1 MSDMSKEINVNEI
14 VRMANYQAHEA
25 AIEAIKDRPIN
36 NACLYE
42 IVYEEVFNLLF
53 RKLLMPYTN
62 ETPAWVV
69 RLASY
74 FSADAEIDE
83 VLEKSVNSP
92 DPLNQADFVQLIVRF
107 KRNSGGEVKKVET
120 VKISL

>member
-14 VRMANYQAHEA
+14 IRTANDQAHEMA
-25 AIEAIKDRPIN
+25 MEMGIKGGHSAYIETHEA
-36 NACLYE
+36 
-42 IVYEEVFNLLF
+42 VFNFLF
-53 RKLLMPYTN
+53 RRILMPHTN

-69 RLASY
+69 RLSNY

-120 VKISL
+120 VKIPL

>member
-1 MSDMSKEINVNEI
+1 MSPYLKNEEINVNEI
-14 VRMANYQAHEA
+14 IRTANDQAHEMA
-25 AIEAIKDRPIN
+25 MEMGIKGGYSAYIETHDA
-36 NACLYE
+36 
-42 IVYEEVFNLLF
+42 VFNFLF

-83 VLEKSVNSP
+83 VLEESANSP

>member
-14 VRMANYQAHEA
+14 IRMANDQAHQMAVGMGARGGYDAYAETYDA
-25 AIEAIKDRPIN
+25 
-36 NACLYE
+36 
-42 IVYEEVFNLLF
+42 VFSFLF

-83 VLEKSVNSP
+83 VLEESANSP

>member
-1 MSDMSKEINVNEI
+1 MSPYLTNEEINVNEI
-14 VRMANYQAHEA
+14 IRTANDQAHEMA
-25 AIEAIKDRPIN
+25 MGMGIKGGYSAYIETHEA
-36 NACLYE
+36 
-42 IVYEEVFNLLF
+42 VFNFLF
-53 RKLLMPYTN
+53 RRILMPYTN

-69 RLASY
+69 RLANY